1 LINIEKVAS
10 VASAMF
16 AADMNT
22 GAPAS
27 RSKCQTLALAE
38 LDSLILC
45 RLGKV
50 PCESRDVC
58 RILGIPHCHF
68 SQWSHLVILFKLAV
82 LDTTSSGAPEQKFN
96 SGSGCSERR
105 AVSIPCTPTRTRLR
119 HRLLTM
125 FYNRPDRG
133 SLCQGSF
140 TANSVLLGG

>member
-1 LINIEKVAS
+1 MINIEKVAS

-50 PCESRDVC
+50 PCASRDVC

-82 LDTTSSGAPEQKFN
+82 LRYYEL
-96 SGSGCSERR
+96 GCTR
-105 AVSIPCTPTRTRLR
+105 AEIQQRLR
-119 HRLLTM
+119 VLRTPGR
-125 FYNRPDRG
+125 FYPLYADAYTTAA
-133 SLCQGSF
+133 SL
-140 TANSVLLGG
+140 AHDVL